1 MNHGIALDEQFGI
14 VAVVQRGVGHLV
26 PLLIIGIGLGL
37 APFLI
42 EHVLQQGV
50 GLEDELRFVGIFLC
64 QMKHG
69 FVIGEETG
77 GIDVL

>member
-1 MNHGIALDEQFGI
+1 MDHGIALDEQFGI

-26 PLLIIGIGLGL
+26 PFLIIGIGLGL

-42 EHVLQQGV
+42 EHVPQQGV
-50 GLEDELRFVGIFLC
+50 GLEHKFYFVGIFLC
-64 QMKHG
+64 QTKHG

>member
-26 PLLIIGIGLGL
+26 PLLIIGVCLGL